1 MPIEIQRHVIGP
13 LENNTYVARQ
23 NGENQGIVIDP
34 AIGSE
39 GVVEN
44 CINANLSIEAI
55 VLTHGHADHILG
67 IPAIINQFPGIP
79 VYVHPADRPFLSDP
93 ALNGSSMII
102 GQPFTH
108 AGEVRDLTPGTQAIA
123 GMDFTVVHVP
133 GHTPG
138 GCAILADGQCLVG
151 DTLFAGSI
159 GRSDLA
165 GGDGAQLINSIRD
178 HILTL
183 PADTVLWPGHGP
195 DSTVGQEAANN
206 PFLNGL

>member
-1 MPIEIQRHVIGP
+1 MLIEIQRHVIGP
-13 LENNTYVARQ
+13 LENNTYVARRPGD
-23 NGENQGIVIDP
+23 NAAILIDP

-39 GVVEN
+39 AVVEH
-44 CINANLSIEAI
+44 CVNADISIEAI

-67 IPAIINQFPGIP
+67 IPAVMHRFPGIP

-93 ALNGSSMII
+93 VLNGSSMII

-108 AGEVRDLTPGTQAIA
+108 TGELQDLTPGAQTIA
-123 GMDFTVVHVP
+123 GIDFTVVHVP

-151 DTLFAGSI
+151 ETLCAGSI

-165 GGDGAQLINSIRD
+165 GGDGVQLINSIRE
-178 HILTL
+178 HILSL

-195 DSTVGQEAANN
+195 DSTVGHEAANN
-206 PFLNGL
+206 PFLNWL